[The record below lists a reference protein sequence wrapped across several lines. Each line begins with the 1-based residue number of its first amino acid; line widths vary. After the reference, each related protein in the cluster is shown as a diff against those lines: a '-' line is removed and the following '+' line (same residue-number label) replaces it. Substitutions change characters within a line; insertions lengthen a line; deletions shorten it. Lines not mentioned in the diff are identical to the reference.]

1 MKRNVIILILLC
13 LILSSCSNK
22 KDLKSISNLDNES
35 TFTTEILAE
44 DDQREASES
53 STENIESTVDQEFEI
68 EKTYNGVAYQLGE
81 ENSNSEPSVLTLK
94 GNGLNKSDG
103 KLWFQGILDID
114 DKKYNLTFETDGSN
128 MLSYANSEGYTRVYG
143 QAFISNDFSNIS
155 INIIE
160 DGWSN
165 EDGSMLTYPCE
176 SKAEGLEIANI
187 VMEDY
192 LLLMGIPKLK

>member
-1 MKRNVIILILLC
+1 MKRNIIILILLC
-13 LILSSCSNK
+13 IILSGCSK
-22 KDLKSISNLDNES
+22 KSDNIPIV
-35 TFTTEILAE
+35 TTEILAE
-44 DDQREASES
+44 DDLRDASES
-53 STENIESTVDQEFEI
+53 SSENNKSTVDQEFEI
-68 EKTYNGVAYQLGE
+68 ERTFNGVAYQLGE
-81 ENSNSEPSVLTLK
+81 ENLNSEPSVLKLK

-114 DKKYNLTFETDGSN
+114 GKEYNLTFETDGSN

-155 INIIE
+155 ISIIE

-176 SKAEGLEIANI
+176 SKEEGLEIANN

>member
-1 MKRNVIILILLC
+1 MKRTIIILILLC
-13 LILSSCSNK
+13 LILSGCSK
-22 KDLKSISNLDNES
+22 KSDNIP
-35 TFTTEILAE
+35 TVTTEIFSA
-44 DDQREASES
+44 DNQSDPSES
-53 STENIESTVDQEFEI
+53 SSENYESTVDQEFEI
-68 EKTYNGVAYQLGE
+68 EKTYNGVAYRLGE
-81 ENSNSEPSVLTLK
+81 ENSNTEPSVLTLK

-103 KLWFQGILDID
+103 KLCFQGMLDID
-114 DKKYNLTFETDGSN
+114 GKEYNLTFETDGSN

-176 SKAEGLEIANI
+176 SKAEGLEIANN

>member
-1 MKRNVIILILLC
+1 MKRNIIMLILLC
-13 LILSSCSNK
+13 LILSGCSK
-22 KDLKSISNLDNES
+22 KSDNLP
-35 TFTTEILAE
+35 TVTTEILAE
-44 DDQREASES
+44 DDQRDASES
-53 STENIESTVDQEFEI
+53 SSENNESTVDQEFEI
-68 EKTYNGVAYQLGE
+68 EKTYNGAAYQLGE
-81 ENSNSEPSVLTLK
+81 ENSNSEPSVLKLK

-114 DKKYNLTFETDGSN
+114 GKEYNLTFETDGSN